1 MSEVLFLDDDT
12 KKYPNEVRL
21 CDCFF
26 DHGLQLTKIKKNV
39 EVLFS
44 AVECFIITKLITE
57 ERVILFGSDIFIFC
71 CNIYFI
77 GLMT

>member
-21 CDCFF
+21 CGCFF
-26 DHGLQLTKIKKNV
+26 NHGLQLTKIKKNV

-57 ERVILFGSDIFIFC
+57 ERVILFGSDIFTFC